1 MTNKQTQPSEF
12 SKVLKNIVMFF
23 VKLPFTILFG
33 GLKATSQSFYIMH
46 ADKRIKQ
53 QEKRGVITVDSSGR
67 YVTGVR

>member
-1 MTNKQTQPSEF
+1 MNNKQAPQSELN
-12 SKVLKNIVMFF
+12 KILKKIVMFF
-23 VKLPFTILFG
+23 VKLPFTIIFG

-53 QEKRGVITVDSSGR
+53 QEKRGVVTVDSSGR